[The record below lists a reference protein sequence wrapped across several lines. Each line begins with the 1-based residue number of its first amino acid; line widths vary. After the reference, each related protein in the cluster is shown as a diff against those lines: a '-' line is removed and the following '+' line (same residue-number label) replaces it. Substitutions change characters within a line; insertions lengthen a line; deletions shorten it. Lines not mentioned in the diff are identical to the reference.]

1 MSFVSISVLIHSFEG
16 RFNFRPMSLNN
27 AFANADPIVSV
38 NTAGWKLAFHT
49 VVRDSELC
57 NCMFEA

>member
-49 VVRDSELC
+49 VVRDSDSE
-57 NCMFEA
+57 